1 MTIGN
6 GNRLTG
12 WDWVVQ
18 VESCYYIATSNGP
31 EETHRSN
38 KQSHLAPC
46 AICSGSKK
54 VAHRWQTS
62 AATVHPTGCATAQEA
77 AERGERASEQVAEK
91 MYQEDTTG
99 IFLGKHAIGYSSTIN
114 LLTFGVDI
122 KFIKGLYQGIIKKD
136 WM

>member
-1 MTIGN
+1 MVIGLQV
-6 GNRLTG
+6 GTGLSKLRVVTTLLHLT
-12 WDWVVQ
+12 DQKKPTVQ
-18 VESCYYIATSNGP
+18 TSNP
-31 EETHRSN
+31 TWHPVPSVLV
-38 KQSHLAPC
+38 Q
-46 AICSGSKK
+46 KK

-99 IFLGKHAIGYSSTIN
+99 IFLGKHAIGYSSTII

>member
-54 VAHRWQTS
+54 SGPPLANISSYSSSHWMCNG
-62 AATVHPTGCATAQEA
+62 TGS